1 MVGYLFKR
9 KYLNVAKSKEVS
21 NHPPTPFCS
30 EEQAEGRGKFSTC
43 MEKMFGQEL
52 LFDPVVKHVI
62 DKGIK
67 VSRLTDLEKRAQE
80 VDTAGY
86 LANDNMIVENLGDHA
101 DAEVAKGAKQV
112 TENCIK
118 KRLKETKYRT
128 VEET

>member
-1 MVGYLFKR
+1 
-9 KYLNVAKSKEVS
+9 
-21 NHPPTPFCS
+21 
-30 EEQAEGRGKFSTC
+30 

-67 VSRLTDLEKRAQE
+67 VSRLMDLEKRAQE

-86 LANDNMIVENLGDHA
+86 LACDTMIVENLGDHA
-101 DAEVAKGAKQV
+101 DAEVTKGAKQV

-118 KRLKETKYRT
+118 N
-128 VEET
+128 V

>member
-1 MVGYLFKR
+1 
-9 KYLNVAKSKEVS
+9 
-21 NHPPTPFCS
+21 
-30 EEQAEGRGKFSTC
+30 

-67 VSRLTDLEKRAQE
+67 VSRLMDLEKRAQE

-86 LANDNMIVENLGDHA
+86 LANDTMIVENLGDHA

-112 TENCIK
+112 TENCRK
-118 KRLKETKYRT
+118 N
-128 VEET
+128 V